1 MRMFKTNI
9 SNFQDRFRAF
19 KRAFFCALTQIDLF
33 GYFTE
38 LRFEVEKI
46 SFREQLH
53 YPPNLRAED
62 SFSKILPFLVSF
74 I

>member
-9 SNFQDRFRAF
+9 SNFQDSFRAF
-19 KRAFFCALTQIDLF
+19 RGPFCALTQIDLF

-38 LRFEVEKI
+38 VRFEVDKI
-46 SFREQLH
+46 SFKEQLH